1 MIKDDITKKLAQAYV
16 SMYEKKV
23 EVKDEVQMCESCG
36 KVHEG
41 ACDSE
46 DVKSK
51 KETTVE
57 ALKGNQHK
65 LDVDKDGDIEADD
78 LAALRAKA
86 KKKD

>member
-1 MIKDDITKKLAQAYV
+1 MLKDDIAKKLAQAYV

-23 EVKDEVQMCESCG
+23 EVEMCESCG

-41 ACDSE
+41 ACDPE

-51 KETTVE
+51 KETTAE
-57 ALKGNQHK
+57 ALKGNQKK